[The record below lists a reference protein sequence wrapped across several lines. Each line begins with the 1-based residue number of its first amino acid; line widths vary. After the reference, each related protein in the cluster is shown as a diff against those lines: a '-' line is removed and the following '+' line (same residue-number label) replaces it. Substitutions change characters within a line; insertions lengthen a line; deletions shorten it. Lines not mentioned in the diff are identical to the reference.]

1 MGVLDVDAR
10 FGGQTTRNSV
20 VGRGLHTGIKRSH
33 AEHAHAMLL
42 PPTLSFG
49 QVWQTLAAVLHMSN
63 LGFDRVDNE
72 QGEIASI
79 SDRAVSADDAKAGST
94 SAGSAPSLMPFEAH
108 PLVWGDKRLVM
119 SVV

>member
-1 MGVLDVDAR
+1 M
-10 FGGQTTRNSV
+10 
-20 VGRGLHTGIKRSH
+20 GRGLHTGIKRSH

-94 SAGSAPSLMPFEAH
+94 SAGSGTEFNAFRSAPTCLGGQTTCNECG
-108 PLVWGDKRLVM
+108 LIY
-119 SVV
+119 VVVTG